1 MADNIKQRG
10 ETWHLYWRV
19 PTRYSE
25 VESRKTLE
33 FSLRTRDRSQA
44 VEKAA
49 VHKAAFRAQWEAMLA
64 AQVPSS
70 ERDAYD
76 AVVALAQSQGLKYRR
91 VEELAKD
98 PLHEIMERLDTIQN
112 QPPASPAIAAAL
124 GGAPLP
130 KTKVSK
136 FPEFME
142 RLRADEIQG
151 KTPDQLRQWKN
162 KWLRAANAF
171 VEEVGD
177 RPMSEITII
186 EARKYQDHWK
196 VVRDGGRTTD
206 HVNKQIGHMEHML
219 DAYYEDL
226 GITEYQN
233 PFRGLHL
240 KPSGREAKT
249 ATLRPKETP
258 VVWIR
263 ETLLNDKKME
273 GLKRQAHD
281 IAIVTAETGSRAN
294 EVYNVPPQDIHLD
307 HDIPHIS
314 IDMRL
319 DGDNR
324 REIKNLSSVRKI
336 PLVGHALAA
345 MRRNPKGFP
354 DYRGGGS
361 YSGYINK
368 FLRENNLLPDNG
380 VTIRGLRHAFESR
393 LRVAGVTNEERA
405 MLMGHSLKKLRG
417 REVYGDVTELK
428 IRALFLEMIAF
439 PARDWKPR
447 SITALNAEID
457 RILEEEGFRLR

>member
-1 MADNIKQRG
+1 MTDSIKQRG
-10 ETWHLYWRV
+10 KIWHLNWRV
-19 PTRYSE
+19 PSRYAE
-25 VESRKTLE
+25 VESRKKLE
-33 FSLRTRDRSQA
+33 FSLRTKDRDQA

-49 VHKAAFRAQWEAMLA
+49 VYKTAFRAQWETMLA

-76 AVVALAQSQGLKYRR
+76 AVVAVAQSRELKYRP
-91 VEELAKD
+91 VQELVKD
-98 PLHEIMERLDTIQN
+98 PLHEIMERLDSIQN
-112 QPPASPAIAAAL
+112 QPPTSPVVTAAL

-130 KTKVSK
+130 KTKVSE
-136 FPEFME
+136 FPESMA

-162 KWLRAANAF
+162 KWLRAASAF
-171 VEEVGD
+171 VEKAGD
-177 RPMSEITII
+177 RPMCEITIV

-196 VVRDGGRTTD
+196 EIRDGGRTTD

-240 KPSGREAKT
+240 KPSGREIKT
-249 ATLRPKETP
+249 ATSRPKETP

-263 ETLLNDKKME
+263 DTLLNDKKMG

-281 IAIVTAETGSRAN
+281 IAIVTAETGTRAN
-294 EVYNVPPQDIHLD
+294 EVYNVPPPDIHLD
-307 HDIPHIS
+307 HEIPYIS

-324 REIKNLSSVRKI
+324 REIKNLSSVRKV
-336 PLVGHALAA
+336 PLVGHALEA
-345 MRRNPKGFP
+345 MRRNPTGFP

-368 FLRENNLLPDNG
+368 FIRKNNLLPDNG

-417 REVYGDVTELK
+417 REVYGDATELK

-439 PARDWKPR
+439 PTKDWKPR
-447 SITALNAEID
+447 SIAVLNAEID